1 MLEVYGM
8 ISDFIQLSRTVTL
21 KVFLHDDIYHN
32 HSCSNKHS
40 ITDDLGRDLNSQVH
54 LPSGTQ

>member
-1 MLEVYGM
+1 M